1 MSMEELETIA
11 QDATFQIQ
19 CAMTHI
25 DWLRGVLHVLE
36 DRLKAAGDLRGAT
49 VANLAHYN
57 TDVWHNDLD
66 GEREELEKRIDAVA
80 APQKAESPNCGA
92 KDKERLSLAAFSKG
106 RQHDAARDLGVQQA
120 AISKA
125 IRAGRKIFVTREASG
140 SYRAIEEKPFPSPQF
155 GGVA

>member
-1 MSMEELETIA
+1 MSMEEMETIA

-36 DRLKAAGDLRGAT
+36 DRLKAAGDDRGAT
-49 VANLAHYN
+49 VANLAHYS

-66 GEREELEKRIDAVA
+66 TERESLEQRIDSAA
-80 APQKAESPNCGA
+80 APHKPEPPIRGA
-92 KDKERLSLAAFSKG
+92 DNTERLSLAVFAKG
-106 RQHDAARDLGVQQA
+106 RQHEAARDLGVQQA

-125 IRAGRKIFVTREASG
+125 IRVGRAIFVTRQVDG
-140 SYRAIEEKPFPSPQF
+140 SYRAFEEKPFPSPQF
-155 GGVA
+155 GGAA